1 MVEWSDM
8 KNCLKNFWVDFKNAI
23 YGADY
28 KNHFAGKKFS
38 EAFKYLFKLT
48 LIEAIILIL
57 VMSVFFIP
65 AIKFILDKENI
76 VSFIDTHIPQGASV
90 EIKDGIVTTGD
101 GKPIYI
107 EGTEDMKKEGFDY
120 LIVVDP
126 TINTSENILEV
137 FKTYKTVNLVTS
149 NQSLVVDNQGS
160 VSVKSLEGYP
170 NYVITKEAALDMYD
184 KARPYIMTF
193 VPILFFLGFILA
205 IAFGLAMSF
214 VLVFVIAF
222 GIMYISQVKKINLT
236 YKQSYIVGIYSITVS
251 YVASVLA
258 FIITGKPLMFL
269 WILVIA
275 IAASVYNLRNK

>member
-1 MVEWSDM
+1 M
-8 KNCLKNFWVDFKNAI
+8 KNCLKNFWRDFKNAI

-28 KNHFAGKKFS
+28 KNHFASKKFS

-48 LIEAIILIL
+48 FIEAVILIIL
-57 VMSVFFIP
+57 MSVFFIP
-65 AIKFILDKENI
+65 AVKFILDKENI
-76 VSFIDTHIPQGASV
+76 VSFIDTHIPQDASV

-126 TINTSENILEV
+126 TIKTSENILEV

-149 NQSLVVDNQGS
+149 NQSLTVDERGA
-160 VSVKSLEGYP
+160 VSIKSLEGYP
-170 NYVITKEAALDMYD
+170 NYVINKDAALDMYD

-193 VPILFFLGFILA
+193 VPILFFLGFLLA
-205 IAFGLAMSF
+205 IAFGLVMSLI
-214 VLVFVIAF
+214 LVFIIAF

-236 YKQSYIVGIYSITVS
+236 YKQSYIVGIYSLTVS
-251 YVASVLA
+251 FVASILA
-258 FIITGKPLMFL
+258 FIINGKPLMFL
-269 WILVIA
+269 WVLVIA
-275 IAASVYNLRNK
+275 IASSVYNLRNK